1 MIKKII
7 FAHLPPGEKEVKK
20 GFSIVQTQ
28 GPLSYSFTKKI
39 KIIRNNNF
47 YQKFFVKFLQ
57 KMVLSFSICSFFSA
71 ARRTNQE
78 APPLLS
84 GLLARPLLPPSGAAE
99 LASLR
104 QSSPGFL
111 CRQASSRPDKG
122 GFPCRTRL
130 PLFSLTPPACLTPPA
145 SPPPLYCFAT
155 QGRSEDSSRLSF
167 LLNALSVFTANGN
180 GDIFKL
186 LLCVLRSKI

>member
-1 MIKKII
+1 
-7 FAHLPPGEKEVKK
+7 
-20 GFSIVQTQ
+20 
-28 GPLSYSFTKKI
+28 
-39 KIIRNNNF
+39 
-47 YQKFFVKFLQ
+47 
-57 KMVLSFSICSFFSA
+57 MVLSFSICSFFSA

-84 GLLARPLLPPSGAAE
+84 GLFARSLLPPSGAAE

-130 PLFSLTPPACLTPPA
+130 PLFSLTPPVFK
-145 SPPPLYCFAT
+145 PLRLCHLPYITNVT

-167 LLNALSVFTANGN
+167 LLNALSVFTVIGK
-180 GDIFKL
+180 GDRFKL